1 MTLEYWERV
10 VERIFDIDKRVRAV
24 VITDMKYHTILSRM
38 RRATES
44 LTPVDAESIIS
55 IVPRIIIEGAQ
66 KLEPFLGPM
75 EIVSTKYKKA
85 LVVFYKAGEYL
96 VLLSFDQSVETP
108 FHTKL
113 ANELARILY

>member
-1 MTLEYWERV
+1 M